1 MGWVKEKGVSEES
14 GQKTGSVEDVHW
26 VPFLRGVVGCGRLE
40 VGVEGAEGVEG
51 DKEHSKGVRDG

>member
-1 MGWVKEKGVSEES
+1 MSEES

-26 VPFLRGVVGCGRLE
+26 VPFLRGVVGCGKLE
-40 VGVEGAEGVEG
+40 VGVEEAEAVEG

>member
-1 MGWVKEKGVSEES
+1 MSEES

-26 VPFLRGVVGCGRLE
+26 VPFLRGVVGCGRLG